1 MTKTEYIQKMYSILV
16 PMCAK
21 YGYHNVACAMIAQ
34 SLQEGWNSE
43 LARKY
48 FNYWGM
54 KGESK
59 DWKGPKVAMNNK
71 AKTDPAVYRVY
82 YSMEQGCEGYFK
94 FLAYA
99 RYRPLKNCA
108 TDIDYLDKIGP
119 CGWNG
124 NVGYGDRCIRHLQ
137 EVYSALANI
146 PKTEQWQVG
155 QTYTTQQ
162 DLNIRTEPN
171 GDTVPFNQRTADG
184 QKHAFIS
191 PSGSSVL
198 RRGTRVTVQDIKSTG
213 SAVWLKIPSGWICG
227 KNSKNIYVV

>member
-1 MTKTEYIQKMYSILV
+1 MNKTEYIQKMYAILSA
-16 PMCAK
+16 MCVQK
-21 YGYHNVACAMIAQ
+21 GYGNVAAGMIAQ
-34 SLQEGWNSE
+34 SIQEGWNSE

-94 FLAYA
+94 FLEYPH
-99 RYRPLKNCA
+99 YRPLKNCT
-108 TDIDYLDKIGP
+108 TDIEYLERIGP
-119 CGWNG
+119 AGWNS
-124 NVGYGDRCIRHLQ
+124 NVGYGSRCIRHLQ
-137 EVYSALANI
+137 EVYAALANI
-146 PKTEQWQVG
+146 PKSEQWQVG

-162 DLNIRTEPN
+162 DLNIRQEPN
-171 GDTVPFNQRTADG
+171 GDIVPFNQLTADG

-213 SAVWLKIPSGWICG
+213 TAVWLKIPSGWICG